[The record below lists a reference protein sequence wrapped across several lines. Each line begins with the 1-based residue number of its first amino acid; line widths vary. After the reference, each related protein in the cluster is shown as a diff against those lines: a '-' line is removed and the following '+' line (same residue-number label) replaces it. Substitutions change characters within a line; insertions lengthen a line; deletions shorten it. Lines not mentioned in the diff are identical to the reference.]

1 MRNRLSKEFNIYGV
15 PIRFVMRDVQYAKE
29 KKKLEKDYG
38 GSVREKLL
46 KRRRLVKLAK

>member
-1 MRNRLSKEFNIYGV
+1 
-15 PIRFVMRDVQYAKE
+15 MRDIQYAKE